1 MQLDL
6 SQIRS
11 GREHIER
18 TYQPSAF
25 GAAAGDDFRVTTPVV
40 LSFDIDKDKAQF
52 RLRGRLRTVLELTCS
67 RCLEPFSWP
76 VDADFDLLYLPQ
88 AENTGEGELEIEA
101 DDLATAYYRHDAI
114 DLAQLLAEQFQL
126 ALPMKPLC
134 SNACRGLCPECGTNL
149 NRDTCDCE
157 PTWQDPRLAELRAL
171 LPDRPKR

>member
-18 TYQPSAF
+18 IYQPSAF
-25 GAAAGDDFRVTTPVV
+25 EAAAGDDFRVTTPVA

-52 RLRGRLRTVLELTCS
+52 RLRGGVTTVLELTCS

-76 VDADFDLLYLPQ
+76 VEADFDLLYLPQ
-88 AENTGEGELEIEA
+88 IENTGEGELEIEA
-101 DDLATAYYRHDAI
+101 DDLATAYYRDDTI
-114 DLAQLLAEQFQL
+114 DLRQLLVEQFQL

-157 PTWQDPRLAELRAL
+157 PTWQDPRLAGLRDL
-171 LPDRPKR
+171 LSDRPKR